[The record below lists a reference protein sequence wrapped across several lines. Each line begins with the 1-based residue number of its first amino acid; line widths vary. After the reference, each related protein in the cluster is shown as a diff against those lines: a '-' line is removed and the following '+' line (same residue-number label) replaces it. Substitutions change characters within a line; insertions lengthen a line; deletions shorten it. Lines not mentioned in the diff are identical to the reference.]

1 MKTTINLPD
10 GLWESARH
18 YAKKHNTTVTAL
30 IQEGLH
36 RVMQEPSQPA
46 VFELRDCSWGDGGLT
61 PEFQGRGWDD
71 LRDAAYWFAPTVAI
85 LIGIARH

>member
-10 GLWESARH
+10 GLWESARR
-18 YAKKHNTTVTAL
+18 YARQHNTTVTAL

-36 RVMQEPSQPA
+36 KVLEERAQSSN
-46 VFELRDCSWGDGGLT
+46 FELPDCSWGEGGLT

-71 LRDAAYWFAPTVAI
+71 LRDAAYS
-85 LIGIARH
+85 G